1 MVEITET
8 LLAFSIKFEVP
19 VLSLHGFGVLGIPF
33 RGISGNG
40 DVY

>member
-1 MVEITET
+1 MVEITEM

-33 RGISGNG
+33 RGISTNG